1 MLSVHVVVRIVWK
14 RVITAL
20 TAVQRWKARKMKMT
34 NAEEAHI
41 AEMNRLREAIKKT
54 DSEYLKAD
62 YSKALK
68 RMKREL
74 KEYRR
79 FRSGE

>member
-1 MLSVHVVVRIVWK
+1 
-14 RVITAL
+14 
-20 TAVQRWKARKMKMT
+20 MT
-34 NAEEAHI
+34 KAEEAHI

-54 DSEYLKAD
+54 NSEYLKAD

-74 KEYRR
+74 REYRR
-79 FRSGE
+79 FRSGK

>member
-1 MLSVHVVVRIVWK
+1 
-14 RVITAL
+14 
-20 TAVQRWKARKMKMT
+20 MT
-34 NAEEAHI
+34 NAEKEYV

-54 DSEYLKAD
+54 NSEYLKAD

-74 KEYRR
+74 KEYHR

>member
-1 MLSVHVVVRIVWK
+1 
-14 RVITAL
+14 
-20 TAVQRWKARKMKMT
+20 MKMA
-34 NAEEAHI
+34 NAEKEYV

-54 DSEYLKAD
+54 NSEYLEAD

>member
-1 MLSVHVVVRIVWK
+1 
-14 RVITAL
+14 
-20 TAVQRWKARKMKMT
+20 MKMT
-34 NAEEAHI
+34 NAEKEYV

-54 DSEYLKAD
+54 NSEYLKAD

-79 FRSGE
+79 FRSGEQPLLFLKKIIFFKKTIDII